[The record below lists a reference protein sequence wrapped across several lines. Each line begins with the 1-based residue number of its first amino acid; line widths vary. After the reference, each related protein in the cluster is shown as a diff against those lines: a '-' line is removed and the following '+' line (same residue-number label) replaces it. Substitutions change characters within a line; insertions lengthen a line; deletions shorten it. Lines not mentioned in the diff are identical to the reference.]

1 MRRVKRQAPAP
12 RERNSPL
19 TLLLAVVA
27 GLALAGAT
35 CKRGPRGSS
44 GRPGESADA
53 AANGSGYGLGRASG
67 NVKAEGE
74 KTYPSGTGPGP
85 SGNPRNNAGTTPDDA
100 AVPAPPGTPK

>member
-1 MRRVKRQAPAP
+1 
-12 RERNSPL
+12 
-19 TLLLAVVA
+19 LLLAVVA

-53 AANGSGYGLGRASG
+53 AANGSGYGVGRASD

-100 AVPAPPGTPK
+100 AVPAAPPSPAK